1 MEVIK
6 VYKNPED
13 VWAIRYAWMSLVLS
27 DWLIFLADIFGSFVT
42 EIFDHADM
50 LIGHL
55 ELF

>member
-1 MEVIK
+1 MIK